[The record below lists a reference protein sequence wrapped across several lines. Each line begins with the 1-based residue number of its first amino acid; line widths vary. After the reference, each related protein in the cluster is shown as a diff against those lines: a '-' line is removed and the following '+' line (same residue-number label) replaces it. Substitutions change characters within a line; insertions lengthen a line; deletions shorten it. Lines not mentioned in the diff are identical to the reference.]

1 MTRRAQG
8 LRAWIWQ
15 RGSAIYLLVYLL
27 VAGVM
32 LWWRPPMS
40 HEAWR
45 ALMAQPAMTLATAI
59 FFGALLIHA
68 WVGGRDVLI
77 DYARPFALRLVL
89 LSVLALMLGASG
101 LWALKALLNLHLGS

>member
-1 MTRRAQG
+1 MSRHAQG

-27 VAGVM
+27 IVGVM
-32 LWWRPPMS
+32 LWWHPPAS

-45 ALMAQPAMTLATAI
+45 AWMAQPAMTVATAI
-59 FFGALLIHA
+59 FFWALLIHA

-77 DYARPFALRLVL
+77 DYARPLALRLAL
-89 LSVLALMLGASG
+89 LAVLALMLGASG
-101 LWALKALLNLHLGS
+101 LWALQALLSLHMGN